1 MIAPKMRSYSCEIL
15 GALDEYAQSI
25 AAASTD
31 TVLISLSEVNHSNN
45 DNVLYSD
52 AEYIGFT
59 FNRDLD
65 DTYILITDKGRLKVT
80 YVNRD
85 GRYNVVYLKRE

>member
-15 GALDEYAQSI
+15 GALDEYAQPI

-65 DTYILITDKGRLKVT
+65 DTYILITDKGRLKAT